1 MLEDLRK
8 NLSEKSKEIENLKAK
23 IINMDI
29 ENDHLK
35 NSLGEIIVKY
45 ESLRDID
52 SPIKEVSQMKKL
64 IKKNDETITIL
75 KDENKDLKLKFQ
87 EIEQNTM
94 KNLEIE
100 DLQAKIYRLESEN
113 ERINKISEEIH
124 EKYESLRDLDSP
136 IKEVSQMK
144 KLLKQNDIVVDKLMK
159 EKEELLTINE
169 VLESKLKVEGKFNP
183 IQEKIELMKEN
194 NQVLAEFRSK
204 ILMLEN
210 KKINDSEDFKG
221 IIRVLDIEID
231 YLMKNLMEITE
242 KYQKLRDADTPVKQV
257 EEMKNIVKKN
267 DENVEILKLENKE
280 FKLKLQ
286 EIDKKS
292 TEIE

>member
-35 NSLGEIIVKY
+35 NSLGEISVKY

-52 SPIKEVSQMKKL
+52 SPVKEVSQMKKL
-64 IKKNDETITIL
+64 IKKNDETIAIL
-75 KDENKDLKLKFQ
+75 KNENKDLKLKLQ

-113 ERINKISEEIH
+113 ERINKISEELH

-136 IKEVSQMK
+136 VKEVSQMK
-144 KLLKQNDIVVDKLMK
+144 KLLKQNDIAVDKLMK

-169 VLESKLKVEGKFNP
+169 ILESKLKVQGKFNP
-183 IQEKIELMKEN
+183 I
-194 NQVLAEFRSK
+194 
-204 ILMLEN
+204 
-210 KKINDSEDFKG
+210 DSEDFKG

-231 YLMKNLMEITE
+231 YLKKNLMEITE

-280 FKLKLQ
+280 FKVKLQ

-292 TEIE
+292 TELEWKTESRADVNRRIARLEDEN